1 MKTQSLW
8 LISRGDTP
16 DVKST
21 GMIGWVQKSAAKQV
35 WLYFIHRTARPGY
48 AGTST
53 DCFENPKNSL
63 LKLNHPKNTC
73 QIFLPP
79 KNPGIKN
86 LNAQKIPR
94 SSPSLEIQSTP
105 RGVDHQFIQVNY
117 YSPELRCWAPGTGG
131 RGGRWGTRLGQQN
144 SKIYITC
151 LRQDYLF
158 YYPV

>member
-1 MKTQSLW
+1 MTTQSLW
-8 LISRGDTP
+8 LISRGGTP

-21 GMIGWVQKSAAKQV
+21 GMIGWRQKSAAKQI
-35 WLYFIHRTARPGY
+35 WLNLIRRTARPGY
-48 AGTST
+48 AGTTT

-79 KNPGIKN
+79 QNPGIKN
-86 LNAQKIPR
+86 LNAQKIP
-94 SSPSLEIQSTP
+94 TP
-105 RGVDHQFIQVNY
+105 RGVDHQFIQVKY
-117 YSPELRCWAPGTGG
+117 YSPELRCWAPGTGVG
-131 RGGRWGTRLGQQN
+131 GGGGRWGTRLGQQN